1 MADKSRTLSPG
12 RALRPEVRMNK
23 EQEEA
28 LMTTRNIHEEAGP
41 ISHDEAESIAMAYI
55 DKAFGNPEK
64 PGRRVRHCIPA
75 NPREDT
81 DIRLMAY
88 IKQQRAAA
96 SRLVEIESALAHI
109 QASGHCGAD
118 IMSPE
123 RIIAWATELGWT
135 SPTQNPND
143 GGRDGKA

>member
-1 MADKSRTLSPG
+1 MKRLTVEELADWKRCLGDCEGLDASSLEGLVEIAP
-12 RALRPEVRMNK
+12 AL
-23 EQEEA
+23 
-28 LMTTRNIHEEAGP
+28 L
-41 ISHDEAESIAMAYI
+41 AM
-55 DKAFGNPEK
+55 
-64 PGRRVRHCIPA
+64 
-75 NPREDT
+75 
-81 DIRLMAY
+81 
-88 IKQQRAAA
+88 A
-96 SRLVEIESALAHI
+96 SRLVEVESALAHI